1 MPFAELL
8 GIRVVL
14 REKGRA
20 ILEQRLRPELLNSW
34 GVAHGGVVTTLA
46 DIALAVAALTL
57 DASARGAL
65 TVELNV
71 SFIGP
76 GTGTLV
82 AEGRC
87 LKAGRSL
94 AFSEG
99 EIRDGEGKLV
109 AKAVGTFQL
118 RGERGSP
125 GDAVG
130 GGGR

>member
-20 ILEQRLRPELLNSW
+20 ILEQELRPELLNSW

-46 DIALAVAALTL
+46 DIALAVAALTM

-76 GTGTLV
+76 GSGTLV

-125 GDAVG
+125 GDAVA

>member
-1 MPFAELL
+1 MA
-8 GIRVVL
+8 L

-20 ILEQRLRPELLNSW
+20 VLEQPLRPELLNSW

-46 DIALAVAALTL
+46 DIALAVAALTT

-76 GTGTLV
+76 GRGKLV

-87 LKAGRSL
+87 LKAGRTL

-99 EIRDGEGKLV
+99 EIRDRDGNLV

-118 RGERGSP
+118 RHERGSP
-125 GDAVG
+125 GDAAAP
-130 GGGR
+130 GRR